1 MSYIL
6 LARKPGDIQV
16 VEATSANS
24 QVSELTKNQ
33 VLDWVSEYGAVLFR
47 GFDTSIEAFSSLVK
61 TVSTRVTLDP
71 ARNHA
76 TDSAQLVDAG
86 TDKVGLHL
94 ENGNAPILPHLAWF
108 YCKKAAKHGS
118 QTTYCDGNAVW
129 PTLNKAA
136 QNLFAGQ
143 RIKYARCLPEKLWKK
158 YTHSELDGIKSPEDV
173 TFSHL
178 QILGNK
184 VDGQKFTLLESDDVY
199 SEFSVWAVRKSLF
212 SDTTGFSNSLLGPSF
227 NYEKPMITMENDDPI
242 PDAIWQHIEQQT
254 DKQTRNIE
262 WQDHDIVLLDN
273 TRVMHG
279 RREIIDTD
287 RELYN
292 ALSYVA

>member
-1 MSYIL
+1 MSYRL
-6 LARKPGDIQV
+6 LDREPGEIQIIEADANAR
-16 VEATSANS
+16 VEDLDK
-24 QVSELTKNQ
+24 EQ
-33 VLDWVSEYGAVLFR
+33 VLNWMKAYGAVLFR
-47 GFDTSIEAFSSLVK
+47 GFDTSIEAFSTLVRN
-61 TVSTRVTLDP
+61 VSTRVTLDP

-76 TDSAQLVDAG
+76 SDSAQLVDAG

-108 YCKKAAKHGS
+108 YCKKAAKAGS

-129 PTLNKAA
+129 PTLNEQA
-136 QNLFAGQ
+136 QALFAGQ
-143 RIKYARCLPEKLWKK
+143 RIKYARRLPEKLWKK
-158 YTHSELDGIKSPEDV
+158 YTHSELDGIESPEQV
-173 TFSHL
+173 TFADL
-178 QILGNK
+178 QTLGER
-184 VDGQKFTLLESDDVY
+184 VEGQKFTLLENDDVY

-212 SDTTGFSNSLLGPSF
+212 SDEKGFSNSLLGPSF
-227 NYEKPMITMENDDPI
+227 NYEPPVITMENDDVI
-242 PDAIWQHIEQQT
+242 PDEVWQHIEEQT
-254 DKQTRNIE
+254 DRLTHNIE
-262 WQDHDIVLLDN
+262 WQNHDIVLLDN

>member
-1 MSYIL
+1 MSYRL
-6 LARKPGDIQV
+6 LDRQPGEIQIIEADGNAR
-16 VEATSANS
+16 VEALDK
-24 QVSELTKNQ
+24 EQ
-33 VLDWVSEYGAVLFR
+33 VLNWVKEYGAVLFR
-47 GFDTSIEAFSSLVK
+47 GFDTSIDAFSALVRN
-61 TVSTRVTLDP
+61 VSTRVTLDP

-76 TDSAQLVDAG
+76 SDSAQLVDAG

-108 YCKKAAKHGS
+108 YCKKAANEGS

-129 PTLNKAA
+129 PTLNEQA
-136 QNLFAGQ
+136 QALFGGQ

-158 YTHSELDGIKSPEDV
+158 YTHSELDGIESPEQV
-173 TFSHL
+173 TFADL
-178 QILGNK
+178 QTLGER
-184 VDGQKFTLLESDDVY
+184 VEGQKFTLLDNNDVY
-199 SEFSVWAVRKSLF
+199 SEFSVWAVRNSLF
-212 SDTTGFSNSLLGPSF
+212 SNGQGFSNSLLGPSF
-227 NYEKPMITMENDDPI
+227 NYEPPVITMENNDVI
-242 PDAIWQHIEQQT
+242 PEEVWQHIEQQT
-254 DKQTRNIE
+254 DRLTHNIE
-262 WQDHDIVLLDN
+262 WQNHDIVLLDN